1 MRHYSS
7 ALILSLLGFL
17 ASCGGGGSSAQRVG
31 EYFQSAVF
39 QAAQIRSYGNVEF
52 SQRPN
57 AGGEQY
63 TSLPS
68 DKCSASP
75 GDATGDLELLMDIW
89 VPPNATSLTPMPLV
103 VFVHGGGFSMGCKEE
118 RADDAMSY
126 ASAGFVT
133 ASVNYRL
140 TPDNTDSA
148 ELRQTA
154 IIQAADDVMNAIRF
168 LKKNAATYHIDTS
181 RVAIV
186 GTSAG
191 GALAL
196 VDAVE
201 ADTLTGTTVD
211 SAYTGI
217 SAKVNAVVTTG
228 ATLVDDQFD
237 SSSLLTYDSGDA
249 PVLMFHANPT
259 DGTTGAT
266 WNGNVVP
273 TCNAINDAGD
283 SCTAVST
290 PNGGHTVPI
299 DLASKW
305 WATIQP
311 FLWTELLLDN
321 L

>member
-39 QAAQIRSYGNVEF
+39 QTVQIQSYGNVEY
-52 SQRPN
+52 SRRPN
-57 AGGEQY
+57 AGGVQY
-63 TSLPS
+63 TSDS
-68 DKCSASP
+68 RKASEL
-75 GDATGDLELLMDIW
+75 GTSELRLLMDIW

-103 VFVHGGGFSMGCKEE
+103 VFVHGGAFKDGDK
-118 RADDAMSY
+118 DDDYIAGDATSY

-133 ASVNYRL
+133 ASINYRL
-140 TPDNTDSA
+140 TPNNTDSA

-154 IIQAADDVMNAIRF
+154 ITQATEDLMDAVRY
-168 LKKNAATYHIDTS
+168 LKKNAAKYHIDTT
-181 RVAIV
+181 RIAVV

-191 GALAL
+191 GGLAL
-196 VDAVE
+196 TLAVE
-201 ADTLTGTTVD
+201 ADTLAGTSPY

-217 SAKVNAVVTTG
+217 SSKVQAVVTTG
-228 ATLVDDQFD
+228 ATLVDQYSDT
-237 SSSLLTYDSGDA
+237 SGLLHYDSTDA
-249 PVLMFHANPT
+249 PVLLFHANPT
-259 DGTTGAT
+259 DSTTGAT

-273 TCNAINDAGD
+273 TCNNIIASGN
-283 SCTAVST
+283 SCTTVAQ
-290 PNGGHTVPI
+290 PNMTHTVSMNLL
-299 DLASKW
+299 DKW
-305 WATIQP
+305 WPAKIQT